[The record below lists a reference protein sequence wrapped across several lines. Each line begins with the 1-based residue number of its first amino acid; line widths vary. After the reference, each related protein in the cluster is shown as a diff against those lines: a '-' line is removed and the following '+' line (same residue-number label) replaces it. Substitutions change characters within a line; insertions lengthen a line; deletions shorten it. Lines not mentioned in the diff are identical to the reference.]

1 MGVSVTGDFSRYVTL
16 RRGEMSEAF
25 KPLPQPRGWHPYF
38 RGVAVPETKKETAP
52 KVEPVLGDA
61 AASGDARVH
70 DLLAQHEIHE
80 RNGDK
85 DAAQAVVSR
94 LAELGY
100 KL

>member
-1 MGVSVTGDFSRYVTL
+1 M
-16 RRGEMSEAF
+16 
-25 KPLPQPRGWHPYF
+25 
-38 RGVAVPETKKETAP
+38 PEPKKDTAP
-52 KVEPVLGDA
+52 KAEPKPVLGDA

-85 DAAQAVVSR
+85 DAAKTVVGR